1 MKKHTKVVVSAIVW
15 HKEKILLL
23 KRAQNFKELNIGN
36 ELWDLPGGKL
46 EFGLQTLEALQNEL
60 TEETRYIKI
69 NRTLKLIDVI
79 SYLIKDEKTIT
90 NRINIIYD
98 LKIDGEIQI
107 ELSNEHSE
115 FIFTDDRHLIQ
126 SLDMISPIQ
135 NLLLTLLE

>member
-1 MKKHTKVVVSAIVW
+1 MKKHTKVVVSAVVW
-15 HKEKILLL
+15 HKGKILLL
-23 KRAQNFKELNIGN
+23 KRAQNFKELNIGK

-46 EFGLQTLEALQNEL
+46 EFGLSTLEALQNEL
-60 TEETRYIKI
+60 TEETRYVKI
-69 NRTLKLIDVI
+69 NRTLKLIDAI
-79 SYLIKDEKTIT
+79 SYLIKDEKMIT

-126 SLDMISPIQ
+126 SLDMMSPIQ